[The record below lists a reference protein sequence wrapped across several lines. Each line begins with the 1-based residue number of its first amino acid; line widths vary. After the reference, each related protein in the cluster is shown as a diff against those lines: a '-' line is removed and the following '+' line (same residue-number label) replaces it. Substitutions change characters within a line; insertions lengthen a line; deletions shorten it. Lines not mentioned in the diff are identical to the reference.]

1 MNIDYDK
8 LNKFLGKGEE
18 VYELEVVDEVDE
30 VDENLPM
37 TIPTTTDQMAE
48 LNEKVRQIIID
59 LTNIQTQYSSHP
71 VITER
76 AGFLQ
81 RKFHKWKMVDY
92 EAIAES
98 EKSVATN
105 RNLATGEIL
114 AQLTKCAMFIREI
127 ADKDSEFRHQDQ
139 MRKLEREDKMA
150 EIRVKQAEA
159 RLKEAE
165 ALQIETEA
173 KQVASALSRRARRI
187 ED

>member
-1 MNIDYDK
+1 MNIDYEK
-8 LNKFLGKGEE
+8 LNEYLGNEKPL
-18 VYELEVVDEVDE
+18 ELEIIDEVD
-30 VDENLPM
+30 NLPM
-37 TIPTTTDQMAE
+37 VQPQDQLCE

-127 ADKDSEFRHQDQ
+127 ADKDSEFKHQDE
-139 MRKLEREDKMA
+139 MRRLERDDKRA

-165 ALQIETEA
+165 ALQIEMEA